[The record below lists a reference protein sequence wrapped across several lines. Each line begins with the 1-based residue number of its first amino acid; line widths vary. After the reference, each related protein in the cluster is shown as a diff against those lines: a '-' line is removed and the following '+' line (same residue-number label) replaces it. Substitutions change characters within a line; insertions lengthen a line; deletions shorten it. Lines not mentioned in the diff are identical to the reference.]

1 MLFRSPPVLLS
12 PFDSLIW
19 SRERTQ
25 RLFGFRYRLE
35 VYVPAAKRVYGY
47 YTLPLLLGGRLVA
60 RVDPKYERQTGVL
73 ILRRLSIEEG
83 VAPDVALAGT
93 AAAAWR
99 LAAHLGASDVT
110 AGPDMPRALAHGL
123 RAELR
128 RSD

>member
-1 MLFRSPPVLLS
+1 VLLS

-47 YTLPLLLGGRLVA
+47 YTLPLLLDGRLVA
-60 RVDPKYERQTGVL
+60 RIDPKYERQTGVL
-73 ILRRLSIEEG
+73 VLRRLTIEDG

-99 LAAHLGASDVT
+99 LATHLRVSEVA
-110 AGPDMPRALAHGL
+110 AGPDLPRALARGL
-123 RAELR
+123 TVELR
-128 RSD
+128 RSG